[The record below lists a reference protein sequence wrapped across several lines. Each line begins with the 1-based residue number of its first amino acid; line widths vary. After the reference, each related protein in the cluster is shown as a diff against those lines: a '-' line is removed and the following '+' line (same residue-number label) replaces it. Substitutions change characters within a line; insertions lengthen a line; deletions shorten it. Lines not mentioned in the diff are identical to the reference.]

1 MVESIIRCARTRKL
15 PVCIAEIETME
26 IFDFV
31 RQYDPG
37 YYQGY
42 LFAKPMGI
50 EDFYVYMK
58 DRQK

>member
-15 PVCIAEIETME
+15 PVCIEEIETME

-31 RQYDPG
+31 RQYDP
-37 YYQGY
+37 GY